1 MILKMMN
8 CKQTILFALIIVLLG
23 YIIFTTNDIKTDVG
37 LYNQKIDSIQH
48 NVDSAVKVNKQADI
62 KLSKIDTTISVIN
75 NEINRV
81 EKNITIIKNQT
92 NEKINSVDKFSHV
105 ELEQFF
111 SNRYK

>member
-1 MILKMMN
+1 MLKMMN
-8 CKQTILFALIIVLLG
+8 YKQIILFATIIILLG
-23 YIIFTTNDIKTDVG
+23 YVIFTTNDIKTDVG

-48 NVDSAVKVNKQADI
+48 TVDSATEVNKQADI

>member
-1 MILKMMN
+1 MFKNAIKN
-8 CKQTILFALIIVLLG
+8 NILFILIILLLG
-23 YIIFTTNDIKTDVG
+23 YVIFTTNNIKTDVG

-48 NVDSAVKVNKQADI
+48 TVDSATKVNKQADI
-62 KLSKIDTTISVIN
+62 KLSKIDTNISVIN

>member
-1 MILKMMN
+1 MMLKMMN
-8 CKQTILFALIIVLLG
+8 YKQIILFSLIILLLG
-23 YIIFTTNDIKTDVG
+23 YIIFTTNNIKTDVG
-37 LYNQKIDSIQH
+37 LYNQKIDSIQQT
-48 NVDSAVKVNKQADI
+48 VDSATEVNKQADI
-62 KLSKIDTTISVIN
+62 KLSKIDTNISVIN

-92 NEKINSVDKFSHV
+92 NEKVNSVDKFSYT

>member
-1 MILKMMN
+1 MMN
-8 CKQTILFALIIVLLG
+8 YKQVILFAMIIILLG
-23 YIIFTTNDIKTDVG
+23 YVIFIINNIKTDVG
-37 LYNQKIDSIQH
+37 LYNQKIHSIQH
-48 NVDSAVKVNKQADI
+48 NVDSAVEVNKKANI
-62 KLSKIDTTISVIN
+62 KLSKIDTTISIIN

-92 NEKINSVDKFSHV
+92 NEKINSVDKFSHA

>member
-1 MILKMMN
+1 MLKMMN
-8 CKQTILFALIIVLLG
+8 YKQAILFTTIIILLG
-23 YIIFTTNDIKTDVG
+23 YVIFTTNDIKTDVG

-48 NVDSAVKVNKQADI
+48 TVDSATEVNKKTNI

-92 NEKINSVDKFSHV
+92 NEKINSVDKFSHI